1 MAKTLKNR
9 KPKRGKKQR
18 KSSKNIGKT
27 GGMLKFLLGHKSDFH
42 KLVDSSNLTPAQ
54 RDEAI
59 RLKRQSMMP
68 TNINDINDSKRVKEV
83 ATIQRLKAMSD
94 REIIDE
100 AKYKQGRASR
110 GSTSRISS
118 DGP

>member
-27 GGMLKFLLGHKSDFH
+27 GGMFEFLLGHKSDFH
-42 KLVDSSNLTPAQ
+42 RLVASSNLTPAQ
-54 RDEAI
+54 RDEAFS
-59 RLKRQSMMP
+59 LKRLSTMP
-68 TNINDINDSKRVKEV
+68 TNSGTV
-83 ATIQRLKAMSD
+83 AHIAYIRSLKAMSD
-94 REIIDE
+94 ADIINE

-110 GSTSRISS
+110 SSASRRSS
-118 DGP
+118 SGR